1 MWYLLCS
8 RGYKNTFSSTVRS
21 KPVAYFFQ
29 LNHSHTWH
37 FWTVQHESSVFVW
50 ELTILRDSGIRQA
63 CFSWERN
70 ELILLLTRVMT
81 FAGFLIILMADS
93 TKKKFLIIV
102 ATTLY
107 HFVLQ
112 SVCAISRWC
121 VVQFAGVWI
130 FSFFHAGEFVQLSWS
145 FRQSHPFT
153 WFPLPLHHRFNC
165 FSGDEALQSDIGVLR
180 VCFCFFGGVLGCP
193 YMCCSASWACSVY
206 TSSFPTQEPKSRCA
220 GRCELRCLSREKKLN
235 LWGQTEDS
243 VCQSTAW
250 QHLTCG
256 VRVLHF
262 TVQEYQ

>member
-1 MWYLLCS
+1 MWILLCS

-81 FAGFLIILMADS
+81 FAGFLITLLADS

-130 FSFFHAGEFVQLSWS
+130 FSFFHAGEFLQSSWS

-153 WFPLPLHHRFNC
+153 CSPSVASPFQLFQCWRGVAEWHWSAQSLFLF
-165 FSGDEALQSDIGVLR
+165 FSGS
-180 VCFCFFGGVLGCP
+180 
-193 YMCCSASWACSVY
+193 SAA
-206 TSSFPTQEPKSRCA
+206 
-220 GRCELRCLSREKKLN
+220 
-235 LWGQTEDS
+235 
-243 VCQSTAW
+243 
-250 QHLTCG
+250 LTCVAAPPGPVPCIRRPSPPRSQSPG
-256 VRVLHF
+256 VQAAASCAACR
-262 TVQEYQ
+262 ERRS